1 MRRPCV
7 VFLFILVLALGNGG
21 SQRATAQNVPGNSLL
36 EPAKK
41 IELGSLKV
49 SLRLE
54 DQTPFLGAAHV
65 RVFPEEGYDLLGWSD
80 AATGNVMFYA
90 VKAGRYQIEVNAP
103 GFGLVRMD
111 TELQSADEKTV
122 IVLVKRGSFKAKE
135 VSSTTDVS
143 VATVPSVPPLANRD
157 LKSEPPAETA
167 QPPLK
172 AWKHADWDDDGLPL
186 DQNVACPL
194 DQLLRGAGE
203 RVKEFV
209 GSMEKFT
216 ATERVEHYAIDK
228 SGERRKAETRRFD
241 YVAIVARDRTGGF
254 WFEEY
259 RNGTTDTQQFPA
271 NIATMGLPAI
281 VLVFHPDF
289 QDDFEFGCDGLVHEQ
304 ARDLWRLHWA
314 QREHH
319 PVRIES
325 YVVNGM
331 SFPVHLEGR
340 AWIDTGRG
348 QVVRL
353 ESNLERPVPEIELW
367 EQHQIIDYTGVRFA
381 STGEEIWLPQDAEV
395 YVERHGKK
403 YDRRHSFSDFRLF
416 NVDTAQN
423 VGGPKGSYR
432 FTNLTDSDMTGEL
445 TVTPIT
451 GITGGPITLR
461 FEVPAHRTV
470 IKTVG
475 LGKDVSLKPAD
486 IGSAKFV
493 HSGNAGSVKVD
504 VDLVKETTLDVI
516 PAGAQE
522 NP

>member
-1 MRRPCV
+1 MRRPCL
-7 VFLFILVLALGNGG
+7 VFLSILAVALGTIG
-21 SQRATAQNVPGNSLL
+21 SKRAAAQNVPGNSLL

-41 IELGSLKV
+41 VELGSLKI

-65 RVFPEEGYDLLGWSD
+65 RVFPEEGYELLGWSD

-90 VKAGRYQIEVNAP
+90 VRAGSYQIEVNAP

-111 TELQSADEKTV
+111 TELPSGDEKTV
-122 IVLVKRGSFKAKE
+122 IVLVKRGAFRAKE
-135 VSSTTDVS
+135 VSSTTDVT
-143 VATVPSVPPLANRD
+143 VATVPSIPPLPKKD
-157 LKSEPPAETA
+157 LKPEPGRETA
-167 QPPLK
+167 QPSK
-172 AWKHADWDDDGLPL
+172 TWKHADWDDDGLPI
-186 DQNVACPL
+186 DHNVACPL

-203 RVKEFV
+203 RVREFV

-216 ATERVEHYAIDK
+216 ATERVEHYTIDK

-241 YVAIVARDRTGGF
+241 YVAIVARDHTGGF

-304 ARDLWRLHWA
+304 TRDLWRLHWA
-314 QREHH
+314 QKDHH

-353 ESNLERPVPEIELW
+353 ESKLQRPVPEIELW

-381 STGEEIWLPQDAEV
+381 STGEEIWLPQDAAV

-403 YDRRHSFSDFRLF
+403 YYRRHSFSDFRLF
-416 NVDTAQN
+416 NVDLAQN
-423 VGGPKGSYR
+423 VGAPKGSYK

-461 FEVPAHRTV
+461 FAVPAHRTV
-470 IKTVG
+470 VKTVG
-475 LGKDVSLKPAD
+475 VGKDVSLKPAD

-516 PAGAQE
+516 PAGAE

>member
-1 MRRPCV
+1 M
-7 VFLFILVLALGNGG
+7 
-21 SQRATAQNVPGNSLL
+21 
-36 EPAKK
+36 
-41 IELGSLKV
+41 KV

-54 DQTPFLGAAHV
+54 DETPFLGAAHV
-65 RVFPEEGYDLLGWSD
+65 RVFPEDGDELLGWSD

-90 VKAGRYQIEVNAP
+90 VGAGTYTIEVNAP
-103 GFGLVRMD
+103 GFGRVRMD
-111 TELQSADEKTV
+111 ADLQPGDDKTV
-122 IVLVKRGSFKAKE
+122 VVLMKRGSFEAKQI
-135 VSSTTDVS
+135 SSMS
-143 VATVPSVPPLANRD
+143 VADGTAPLLPALPRTELQPDVPKETVQPS
-157 LKSEPPAETA
+157 LKKW
-167 QPPLK
+167 Q
-172 AWKHADWDDDGLPL
+172 HVDWNEDGLPI
-186 DQNVACPL
+186 DQNVACPI
-194 DQLLRGAGE
+194 DQLLRGTGE

-209 GSMEKFT
+209 SSMEKFT
-216 ATERVEHYAIDK
+216 ASEHVEHYPIDK
-228 SGERRKAETRRFD
+228 SGERKKAESRRFD
-241 YVAIVARDRTGGF
+241 YVAIVARDHSGGF

-271 NIATMGLPAI
+271 GIATMGLPAI

-289 QDDFEFGCDGLVHEQ
+289 QDDFTFGCDGLVHEQ
-304 ARDLWRLHWA
+304 TRDLWRLHWA
-314 QREHH
+314 QKEHR

-340 AWIDTGRG
+340 AWIDAAKG

-353 ESNLERPVPEIELW
+353 ESNLLQPVPDIELW
-367 EQHQIIDYTGVRFA
+367 EQHQNIDYTGVRFA
-381 STGEEIWLPQDAEV
+381 TTGEEIWLPQDAEV

-403 YDRRHSFSDFRLF
+403 YYRRHSFDAFRLF
-416 NVDTAQN
+416 NVDLAQN
-423 VGGPKGSYR
+423 VGAPKGSYR

-445 TVTPIT
+445 TVTPVT

-461 FEVPAHRTV
+461 FAVPAHRTV

-486 IGSAKFV
+486 IGSATFV

-504 VDLVKETTLDVI
+504 VDLFKETTLDVI

>member
-1 MRRPCV
+1 MV
-7 VFLFILVLALGNGG
+7 VGALA
-21 SQRATAQNVPGNSLL
+21 SVACKTAAGQNVAANPLL
-36 EPAKK
+36 ETAKK
-41 IELGSLKV
+41 RELASLKV
-49 SLRLE
+49 SLRSE
-54 DQTPFLGAAHV
+54 DQSPFLGAAQV
-65 RVFPEEGYDLLGWSD
+65 RVFPKDGYDLLGWAD
-80 AATGNVMFYA
+80 AVTGNVMFYA
-90 VKAGRYQIEVNAP
+90 VTAGEYEIEVNAP

-111 TELQSADEKTV
+111 TEVQPGDDKTV
-122 IVLVKRGSFKAKE
+122 IVLVKRGAFKAKQISATPPPE
-135 VSSTTDVS
+135 AAVPAIPDLPKTDLN
-143 VATVPSVPPLANRD
+143 T
-157 LKSEPPAETA
+157 EPPVTTTSLERSLESWKRAE
-167 QPPLK
+167 
-172 AWKHADWDDDGLPL
+172 WNDDGLPI

-194 DQLLRGAGE
+194 DQLLRGAGQ

-216 ATERVEHYAIDK
+216 ATERVEHYAVDK
-228 SGERRKAETRRFD
+228 SGERRKAESRKFA
-241 YVAIVARDRTGGF
+241 YVAIVARDRNGGF

-289 QDDFEFGCDGLVHEQ
+289 QDDFEFGCEGLVHEQ
-304 ARDLWRLHWA
+304 TGDLWRLHWA
-314 QREHH
+314 QKARH

-340 AWIDTGRG
+340 AWIDSAKGE
-348 QVVRL
+348 VARL
-353 ESNLERPVPEIELW
+353 ESNLQQPIPEIELW

-381 STGEEIWLPQDAEV
+381 TTGEEIWLPQDAEV
-395 YVERHGKK
+395 YVDRHGKK
-403 YDRRHSFSDFRLF
+403 YYRRHSFSDFRLF
-416 NVDTAQN
+416 NVDMAQN
-423 VGGPKGSYR
+423 VAAPKGSYR

-445 TVTPIT
+445 TITPIN
-451 GITGGPITLR
+451 GITAGPITLR

-475 LGKDVSLKPAD
+475 LGKDVSLPPAD
-486 IGSAKFV
+486 IGSARFV

-504 VDLVKETTLDVI
+504 VDLLKETTLDVI
-516 PAGAQE
+516 PAGAEE